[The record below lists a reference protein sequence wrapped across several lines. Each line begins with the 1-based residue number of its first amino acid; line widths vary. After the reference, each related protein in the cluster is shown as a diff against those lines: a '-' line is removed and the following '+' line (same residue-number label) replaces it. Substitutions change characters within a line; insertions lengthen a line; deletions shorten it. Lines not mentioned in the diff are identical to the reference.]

1 MSFSYKQAF
10 DTYIWV
16 KDARNE
22 HENEL
27 FQRAEKYA
35 QILSWIP
42 GVRMISVVNSLSMNA
57 TDQDSD
63 IDFFL
68 IVQPGN
74 IWFVRFFA
82 TLILWICWVW
92 RHGEDIA
99 GNICL
104 SFFITTEAM
113 NLECIAIKDDIYLAF
128 WIEYMIP
135 LYNKEQTY
143 EAFLEANTWRHTFTG
158 EHGTWGVNIDNSHPS
173 KFMKIWDNII
183 QTFTGLCN
191 SLIRTILKQKTLR
204 TYREKWSPEWVV
216 ISDSMLKFH
225 DHDRREII
233 RDEIM
238 KKYFD
243 K

>member
-82 TLILWICWVW
+82 TLILWVCWVW

-113 NLECIAIKDDIYLAF
+113 NLEHIAIKDDIYLAF

-135 LYNKEQTY
+135 LYNQGQTY
-143 EAFLEANTWRHTFTG
+143 ETFLEANTWRFTAIG
-158 EHGTWGVNIDNSHPS
+158 EPSTWGVKIHTSHSS
-173 KFMKIWDNII
+173 KFMKIWGNII
-183 QTFTGLCN
+183 QMFTRFCN
-191 SLIRTILKQKTLR
+191 TLIRSILKQRTLR
-204 TYREKWSPEWVV
+204 TYREKWSPQGVV

-225 DHDRREII
+225 DHDRRAII